1 MLNVQRSM
9 LEAQN
14 SKLIAQ
20 SSELFHSFHDLRI
33 GVIQNL
39 YQLVPVKYTVFKGLR
54 HFDRIRRAGY
64 DTEIAHRAELQ
75 VIDQF
80 VNGLFLPAIRLNIKF
95 GDHFDGTVRAGDL
108 AGLATCTPVFIV
120 LVVRHHHLAFEPFG
134 QFQGITVV
142 GVLLGDDL
150 FVMRKI
156 IQGTPHTYQQ
166 RSYRAPNIFYVFAC
180 THIKNAS
187 P

>member
-14 SKLIAQ
+14 SKLEAH

-33 GVIQNL
+33 GVIQNF
-39 YQLVPVKYTVFKGLR
+39 YQFIPVKYTVFKGLR

-80 VNGLFLPAIRLNIKF
+80 VNGLFLPSIRLNIKL
-95 GDHFDGTVRAGDL
+95 GDHFYGPVGAGDL
-108 AGLATCTPVFIV
+108 AGLATGATVFII
-120 LVVRHHHLAFEPFG
+120 LVVWHHHLAFEPLW
-134 QFQGITVV
+134 QDQGVAVV
-142 GVLLGDDL
+142 GVLLGNDL
-150 FVMRKI
+150 LVMGEI
-156 IQGTPHTYQQ
+156 IQCTPHT
-166 RSYRAPNIFYVFAC
+166 R
-180 THIKNAS
+180 
-187 P
+187 